1 MKHLLLILTVT
12 LLCLAPA
19 ARAASEDV
27 FKADK
32 PTQFPGVE
40 WGRLSGDEARAA
52 GWSREKLQ
60 AARNHAATLK
70 TEAVVIVTR
79 GKVLDSWGAVEA
91 KFNVHSI
98 RKSFLGA
105 LCGIQVGA
113 GKLKLDATMQQLGI
127 DDNEPALTE
136 VEKSATV
143 RQLLQARSG
152 VYHPALYETASM
164 KARRPQRHSHAP
176 GTFWYYNNWDFNAL
190 GTIYEQE
197 CKAGIHDDFERLI
210 ARRIGMQDYSAK
222 DGKYVTGA
230 DSIHRAYPFRMTAR
244 DMARFG
250 LLFLRGGKWN
260 DGQIIPAAWV
270 KESTTAW
277 SDAGTSGGYGYLWW
291 IAKSGVHLPGVTL
304 PEGSYSARGAGGHY
318 ILVIPA
324 LDLVIVH
331 RVNTDIGGR
340 SVSSGDFGELVRLIL
355 AAREP
360 RPVKENTAQA
370 LDTLLPLLMS
380 KHRVPGVGVVAIEDR
395 RIAWERYLGV
405 REAGKSDL
413 VNAGTVFE
421 AASMTKPLAA
431 HAALKLVEQNKL
443 DLDQPLANY
452 LPEPYLKDEPLHEKI
467 TARMVL
473 THSSGFPNWRPN
485 GGALKVLHE
494 PGTAFRY
501 SGEGILFL
509 QRVIEHLT
517 ATDYDTHLRRT
528 LLEPLGMKSSSHV
541 WRPDFGQNA
550 AAGHDGTG
558 KVKTG
563 RKLYLEPNAAYSLY
577 TTPREYALWLLEMM
591 RLERDAAHSLK
602 PETLRLMLTP
612 AGPPT
617 DGKLITRR
625 GHQGSGVIR
634 YGLGW
639 AIEPAASGP
648 RVRHSGSNGT
658 GFRCHAEFDPV
669 KGHGIVIMTNSTNG
683 GELWRELVER
693 AGVR

>member
-1 MKHLLLILTVT
+1 MSRIILL
-12 LLCLAPA
+12 LLCLTGPLLA
-19 ARAASEDV
+19 
-27 FKADK
+27 
-32 PTQFPGVE
+32 QFPTAE
-40 WGRLSGDEARAA
+40 WQRLSDGETRSA

-60 AARNHAATLK
+60 AVRDHAATLK

-79 GKVLDSWGAVEA
+79 GKILDSWGAVET

-98 RKSFLGA
+98 RKSFLSA
-105 LCGIQVGA
+105 LCGIQVAA
-113 GKLKLDATMQQLGI
+113 GKIKMDATMKQLGI
-127 DDNEPALTE
+127 DDNEPALTDI
-136 VEKSATV
+136 EKSATV

-152 VYHPALYETASM
+152 IYHPALYETASM

-190 GTIYEQE
+190 GTIYERE
-197 CKAGIHDDFERLI
+197 CQAGIYGDFERLI

-222 DGKYVTGA
+222 DGRYVTGA

-260 DGQIIPAAWV
+260 AEQIISAEWV

-277 SDAGTSGGYGYLWW
+277 SHAGTSGGYGYLWW
-291 IAKSGVHLPGVTL
+291 IAKSGMHFAGATL

-331 RVNTDIGGR
+331 RVNTDIDGR
-340 SVSSGDFGELVRLIL
+340 SVSSADFGELVRLIL
-355 AAREP
+355 ASHEP
-360 RPVKENTAQA
+360 PPVKEDTAQA

-380 KHRVPGVGVVAIEDR
+380 KHRVPGVGVAAIKNR

-405 REAGKSDL
+405 REVGKDAL
-413 VNAGTVFE
+413 VTADTVFE
-421 AASMTKPLAA
+421 AASMTKPLSAY
-431 HAALKLVEQNKL
+431 AALKLVEQNKL
-443 DLDQPLANY
+443 DLDKPLTTY
-452 LPEPYLKDEPLHEKI
+452 LPEPYLKGEPLHEKI

-473 THSSGFPNWRPN
+473 THSSGFPNWRPK

-494 PGTAFRY
+494 PGSAFRY

-509 QRVIEHLT
+509 QRVIERLT
-517 ATDYDTHLRRT
+517 GTDYDTHMRGT

-541 WRPDFGQNA
+541 WRPDFEKTA
-550 AAGHDGTG
+550 AAGHDDAGQ
-558 KVKTG
+558 VKTG
-563 RKLYLEPNAAYSLY
+563 RTLYQKPNAAYSLY

-591 RLERDAAHSLK
+591 RVERDAAG
-602 PETLRLMLTP
+602 TLRLMLTP

-617 DGKLITRR
+617 DGKLLIRR
-625 GHQGSGVIR
+625 GQAGSGAIR
-634 YGLGW
+634 YSLGW

-658 GFRCHAEFDPV
+658 GFRCHAEFDPE
-669 KGHGIVIMTNSTNG
+669 KGHGLVIMTNGTKG
-683 GELWRELVER
+683 DDLWRELVER
-693 AGVR
+693 SGVP